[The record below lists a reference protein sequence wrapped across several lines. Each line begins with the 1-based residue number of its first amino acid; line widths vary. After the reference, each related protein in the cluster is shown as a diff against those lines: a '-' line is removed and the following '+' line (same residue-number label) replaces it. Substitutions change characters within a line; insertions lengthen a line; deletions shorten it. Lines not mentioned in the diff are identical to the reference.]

1 MGEEAQFR
9 NAAWGGFN
17 KEDVLRYIEMMKQS
31 ALETNMKLDQAT
43 RQLQDAQRRVQ
54 VLEAQLKQKRRRPPA
69 WRRTAR
75 LIRRGCSRH
84 KSKCGAWM
92 PAFPAMMRINL
103 SCKQWKRR
111 SVHLW
116 SARICIPIGS
126 SPKRNRRQSA
136 SRSRPPWRS
145 TKPRTISIFSQ
156 WMPNPHR
163 EGIKAC
169 STRCRPRFRRFPLPY
184 RRRASSC
191 KRTFAAM

>member
-54 VLEAQLKQKRRRPPA
+54 VLEAQLKQKTEEPPA

-111 SVHLW
+111 SVH
-116 SARICIPIGS
+116 
-126 SPKRNRRQSA
+126 
-136 SRSRPPWRS
+136 
-145 TKPRTISIFSQ
+145 
-156 WMPNPHR
+156 
-163 EGIKAC
+163 
-169 STRCRPRFRRFPLPY
+169 
-184 RRRASSC
+184 
-191 KRTFAAM
+191 